1 MMSIVHIE
9 RISQCLIVLSL
20 YLYLHLYLCF
30 TLFSSLLC
38 VIFLFWSFVLSRV
51 QSCGILIIFLSPLL
65 FSFLSCLSFLCL
77 IYYYCYCTLCTL
89 RDVRYEMYVT
99 TSVRRSS
106 GEISATAQSNRRNTI
121 RFYLNEFYFTNSFNL
136 LRTYINQQ
144 CCIKN
149 CKKNTYNHIKCN

>member
-1 MMSIVHIE
+1 MFDCLVFVFIFTFVFVFYSLL
-9 RISQCLIVLSL
+9 ISTLCYLSL
-20 YLYLHLYLCF
+20 LIICF
-30 TLFSSLLC
+30 VSSPIMRYFDYFSVSS
-38 VIFLFWSFVLSRV
+38 FLF
-51 QSCGILIIFLSPLL
+51 